1 MQDVYSGEII
11 LNRLKSVN
19 NSKLKLKSLK
29 KLGSV
34 GPRLRSSATLFP
46 FVVHGMR
53 ISLRKLL
60 LLSFLFKIGSRI
72 TGAAV
77 PMADY
82 QVLARKYRPQSF
94 DEVLSQTAIVTT
106 LKNAIKMGRLAHAYL
121 FCGSRGTGK
130 TTLARVFAKALNCQN
145 PTDGEPCNECASCKE
160 ITAGH
165 SLDVLEIDGASHRGI
180 DDIRQIN
187 ETVGYSSS
195 CGKYK
200 IYIIDEVH
208 MLTKEAFNAL
218 LKTLEEPP
226 AKVVF
231 IFATTEP
238 HKVLPT
244 ILSRCQR
251 FNLSRIPLESI
262 ISKLE
267 RIAKEMHID
276 IEKEALHLLAQ
287 RADGG
292 LRDAESLFDQIIAFH
307 EGSIKTQT
315 VADVLGIMPKDTLF
329 MLDEAGKEGR
339 LAVAF
344 EIAHQIF
351 SQGKD
356 ISQFVDSIIEHF
368 RTILLIKISGI
379 SAPFLTLSEN
389 DKSRYEST
397 SKIYTQEQCLTILDF
412 LIEAQSQIRFQTSPR
427 IALEALLLR
436 IIRTHQRLPIE
447 FLVRRLAELEQKVLN
462 HSPQTSNI
470 PTVTTQVPPTTHL
483 NPTPITL
490 QPQALPRAKP
500 EAISQPIPLQQKM
513 PQSSTTIDPTPTPE
527 DLGIKTL
534 PPKAAKQAIPTSKQ
548 ADKASP
554 STSSTT
560 QTQPVA
566 TPVTVS
572 KLTHKQHRY
581 DTILQFTAI
590 ELEGTVQKKQINAF

>member
-1 MQDVYSGEII
+1 
-11 LNRLKSVN
+11 
-19 NSKLKLKSLK
+19 
-29 KLGSV
+29 
-34 GPRLRSSATLFP
+34 
-46 FVVHGMR
+46 
-53 ISLRKLL
+53 
-60 LLSFLFKIGSRI
+60 
-72 TGAAV
+72 
-77 PMADY
+77 MASY

-94 DEVLSQTAIVTT
+94 DEVLGQAPIVTT

-145 PTDGEPCNECASCKE
+145 PSEDREPCNHCSSCKE
-160 ITAGH
+160 IAAGN

-226 AKVVF
+226 AKVLF

-251 FNLSRIPLESI
+251 FNLSRIPLENI

-267 RIAKEMHID
+267 RISREMNIE

-292 LRDAESLFDQIIAFH
+292 LRDAESLFDQIIAFN
-307 EGSIKTQT
+307 EGSISTAT

-329 MLDEAGKEGR
+329 VLDQAGKEGR
-339 LAVAF
+339 FAAAF

-356 ISQFVDSIIEHF
+356 INHFVESMTEHF
-368 RTILLIKISGI
+368 RTILLIKISGVN
-379 SAPFLTLSEN
+379 APFLTLSES
-389 DKSRYEST
+389 DRSRYET
-397 SKIYTQEQCLTILDF
+397 SAKIYTQEQCLTILNF
-412 LIEAQSQIRFQTSPR
+412 LIEAQSQIRFQTSTR
-427 IALEALLLR
+427 IALEAILLR
-436 IIRTHQRLPIE
+436 IMRIHQRLPVE
-447 FLVRRLAELEQKVLN
+447 FLVRRLAELEQAVLGGPSTPPKVQSTQTQSLPAA
-462 HSPQTSNI
+462 SPSISASTPQPVQPAPT
-470 PTVTTQVPPTTHL
+470 PTVAPQQAKSVTVHTQPTK
-483 NPTPITL
+483 
-490 QPQALPRAKP
+490 ALAD
-500 EAISQPIPLQQKM
+500 
-513 PQSSTTIDPTPTPE
+513 STTEDPTPTLA
-527 DLGIKTL
+527 DLGIRSKSKADTGIQVQTAALLAPPMPPL
-534 PPKAAKQAIPTSKQ
+534 PAISDKISTRAQPAAAP
-548 ADKASP
+548 AMSP
-554 STSSTT
+554 SSSL
-560 QTQPVA
+560 
-566 TPVTVS
+566 S
-572 KLTHKQHRY
+572 HKQHRY
-581 DTILQFTAI
+581 DTILQFAAV